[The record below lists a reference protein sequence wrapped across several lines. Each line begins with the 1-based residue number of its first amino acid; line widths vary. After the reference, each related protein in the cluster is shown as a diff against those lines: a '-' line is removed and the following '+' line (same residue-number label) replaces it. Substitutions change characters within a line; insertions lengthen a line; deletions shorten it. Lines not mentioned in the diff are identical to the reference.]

1 MNPLSVGIIGLQ
13 HLHPRSYMPLFKAVE
28 ETEVVCVAESDV
40 QLCDAFTDDF
50 GVRGYSSWKAMLEK
64 ESLDLAAI
72 FLPHVDCPDAAVA
85 CAEKGI
91 HLLIEKPIAA
101 NRAGAEKIVAAAEK
115 TGVKLS
121 VPYVWRYH
129 PVAREMKSLIDR
141 QVSGRIVGCEGRYAA
156 GKVHRYIDGHA
167 GWMLEK
173 AKSGGGPMYNL
184 GVHWIDLFRWFL
196 NDEVAEVLARN
207 VKVNTQYNIEDN
219 SFALLTFRNGAV
231 LTLDISYTVPDSYP
245 CGRDLYLGLRG
256 TEGVLSWSPS
266 FEGVKETLFLC
277 SDASDFSDSPRR
289 HLQFELESAPGY
301 CGTLGV
307 HFIRDIARCILEDLP
322 VPITGKDAVE
332 ALRVVEAVYTAAE
345 TGTAVH
351 IHG

>member
-1 MNPLSVGIIGLQ
+1 MNSLSVGIIGLQ

-40 QLCDAFTDDF
+40 QLREAFTDDF
-50 GVRGYSSWKAMLEK
+50 GVRGYSSWTEMLEK

-115 TGVKLS
+115 ADVKLS

-141 QVSGRIVGCEGRYAA
+141 RVLGRIVGCEGRCAA
-156 GKVHRYIDGHA
+156 GKVQRYIDGHA

-184 GVHWIDLFRWFL
+184 G
-196 NDEVAEVLARN
+196 
-207 VKVNTQYNIEDN
+207 
-219 SFALLTFRNGAV
+219 
-231 LTLDISYTVPDSYP
+231 
-245 CGRDLYLGLRG
+245 
-256 TEGVLSWSPS
+256 
-266 FEGVKETLFLC
+266 
-277 SDASDFSDSPRR
+277 
-289 HLQFELESAPGY
+289 
-301 CGTLGV
+301 
-307 HFIRDIARCILEDLP
+307 
-322 VPITGKDAVE
+322 
-332 ALRVVEAVYTAAE
+332 
-345 TGTAVH
+345 
-351 IHG
+351 